1 MSKGMRFIVGRG
13 NVDHALAAMRSR
25 MSLSDAIVHR
35 VRDEV
40 QDSLRDGECLE
51 IMIHGDIKT
60 NNIHFNISNI
70 DISLSNAL
78 GKATDSHPA
87 SPAAL
92 RHKPEF
98 KSAEPP
104 ALAEFFITLFASIK
118 QKDALLGDLQ
128 EKFSAAINGG
138 WSNARAQRMY
148 WAETLRSIGPLAIAT
163 LKRIGV
169 FALLIGAAK
178 KLFS

>member
-40 QDSLRDGECLE
+40 QDSLRDGECTE

-104 ALAEFFITLFASIK
+104 ALAEFLSRYSRASSRRMLCSAICRKNFPQQSTEAGATPEPNECTGPKPFARSVRW
-118 QKDALLGDLQ
+118 LLRL
-128 EKFSAAINGG
+128 
-138 WSNARAQRMY
+138 
-148 WAETLRSIGPLAIAT
+148 
-163 LKRIGV
+163 
-169 FALLIGAAK
+169 
-178 KLFS
+178 